1 MIKSRLGKAIIF
13 IIIAISL
20 MLFISFLIN
29 TFSLNQPKQKQNI
42 ILNDSLKT
50 NTISKEM
57 VADSVLSQEKAS
69 IKESFTK
76 KKTDSNLE
84 FPSSLPNFSAHKN
97 VKDKKNAFFNF
108 LKPYLVYENSLIL
121 KQRSFIIEQQ
131 KVFNTGESINE
142 ENKVTLEKYILDY
155 RCNSTDLTNSETYIE
170 LLTRVDIIPQ
180 ELALAQAALESSWG
194 SSYFARV
201 ANNLFGQWCFTP
213 GCGIVPRARRKG
225 ETHEVKKFISVGLSI
240 RSYMLFL
247 NSHPAF
253 DLLRNERAAARARQ
267 KNPSALLMA
276 NGLEKY
282 SARGVAYI
290 REIKSIIR
298 SNQAILT
305 KPMNMSNP
313 LVIAIQKQDS
323 THIWN

>member
-1 MIKSRLGKAIIF
+1 M
-13 IIIAISL
+13 
-20 MLFISFLIN
+20 
-29 TFSLNQPKQKQNI
+29 
-42 ILNDSLKT
+42 
-50 NTISKEM
+50 
-57 VADSVLSQEKAS
+57 
-69 IKESFTK
+69 
-76 KKTDSNLE
+76 
-84 FPSSLPNFSAHKN
+84 
-97 VKDKKNAFFNF
+97 
-108 LKPYLVYENSLIL
+108 
-121 KQRSFIIEQQ
+121 
-131 KVFNTGESINE
+131 
-142 ENKVTLEKYILDY
+142 
-155 RCNSTDLTNSETYIE
+155 
-170 LLTRVDIIPQ
+170 
-180 ELALAQAALESSWG
+180 
-194 SSYFARV
+194 
-201 ANNLFGQWCFTP
+201 
-213 GCGIVPRARRKG
+213 
-225 ETHEVKKFISVGLSI
+225 GLSI

-253 DLLRNERAAARARQ
+253 DLLRNERAAARSRQ